1 MTMFSLYPESQWG
14 TLTFLNP
21 LGNLIKNNNNLIY
34 FSKFKGILLNIA

>member
-1 MTMFSLYPESQWG
+1 MTMFSLYPESQWE
-14 TLTFLNP
+14 TLNP